1 VTVTRGEGFGRTR
14 SGGDAERL
22 VGDSEQLSRTSRIK
36 MGCLDLTGGSSQ
48 SNSRLGR
55 YSGRKL
61 RHGGS
66 LIALTETPK
75 PTHHPAAGGRL
86 TSRCFQIFLCLL
98 TAAVGESAVRLRS
111 SRAGERG
118 FKCSTT
124 RHRLSIYGHKRRR
137 PDEPIPP
144 FTAGHCGQLPMA
156 CFR

>member
-86 TSRCFQIFLCLL
+86 TSRRFQIFLCLL

-111 SRAGERG
+111 IEQAKGGSSAR
-118 FKCSTT
+118 
-124 RHRLSIYGHKRRR
+124 
-137 PDEPIPP
+137 
-144 FTAGHCGQLPMA
+144 
-156 CFR
+156 